1 MYGLEPCELAVS
13 SDLASPRL
21 MVYSQDGLGL
31 GHQRR
36 TSLLADE
43 FLTADP
49 GASVLTISDSPVG
62 RFFDTRAGHDYLK
75 LPSVRK
81 IGPGNWSPVTLS
93 MPFAEVL
100 ALRKQVIRTAALT
113 YRPDVLLVDHMPHGA
128 MGELVPTL
136 EALEGAPTRVVLGLR
151 DILDAPATVT
161 RRWRLEGAFEAV
173 ERHFD
178 DVLVYGSREVF
189 DVGTE
194 YAWPPQLAARLR
206 YCGYVCAPAAAA
218 DAREVRRRYLEAH
231 HADEL
236 VVAMAG
242 GGADG
247 FPLFEALLRATPY
260 LCDSRRVAVVLVTGP
275 FLPEDERAKLA
286 RLAAEL
292 PVHLVPVVSDSRS
305 YLAAAD
311 LVVAMA
317 GYNTTAEIL
326 SLGANALLVP
336 RPGPSAE
343 QQMRAG
349 EFAARGW
356 VRWLPPDGVTP
367 QALALAAAAAL
378 DAGRT
383 VVSSGPDLSGRQRA
397 AGHLLNGTSRNH
409 REPSGSDLLPPAAAV
424 APLPSD
430 ARVFG
435 EA

>member
-1 MYGLEPCELAVS
+1 VS
-13 SDLASPRL
+13 SGVASPRL

-43 FLTADP
+43 FLSGDP
-49 GASVLTISDSPVG
+49 GASVLTLSDSPVG
-62 RFFDTRAGHDYLK
+62 RFFDTRSGHDYLK

-113 YRPDVLLVDHMPHGA
+113 FSPDVLLVDHMPHGA

-136 EALEGAPTRVVLGLR
+136 EALEGSRTRVVLGLR
-151 DILDAPATVT
+151 DILDAPGTVT

-173 ERHFD
+173 ERYFD
-178 DVLVYGSREVF
+178 DVLVYGSRDVF
-189 DVGTE
+189 DVGRQ
-194 YAWPPQLAARLR
+194 YAWPQHIAGRLR
-206 YCGYVCAPAAAA
+206 YCGYVCAAPATAGAAA
-218 DAREVRRRYLEAH
+218 VRRRYLDAH

-247 FPLFEALLRATPY
+247 YPLFEALLRATPY
-260 LCDSRRVAVVLVTGP
+260 LCGARRVVVVLVTGP
-275 FLPEDERAKLA
+275 FLPEDERARLS

-292 PVHLVPVVSDSRS
+292 PVHLVPVVSDSAS

-336 RPGPSAE
+336 RSGPSAE

-349 EFAARGW
+349 SFAARGW
-356 VRWLPPDGVTP
+356 VRWVPPDSLSART
-367 QALALAAAAAL
+367 LADAAAAAL
-378 DAGRT
+378 EAGREA
-383 VVSSGPDLSGRQRA
+383 VSHGPDLSGRQRA
-397 AGHLLNGTSRNH
+397 ASHLLNGQVHN
-409 REPSGSDLLPPAAAV
+409 EDEAV
-424 APLPSD
+424 APG
-430 ARVFG
+430 RVSPVVPLG
-435 EA
+435 ATAQMLGRG